1 MMTEHQFVVF
11 AILSKKNFAFKIFR
25 KYLQETILLM
35 NADLWYY
42 LSKLKRSLQLNLSLD
57 KYSVEWQILQGRISN
72 DFAYIHDFIK
82 ESIQEENIACFSIK
96 SLCYSKKSYW
106 VFSLF

>member
-1 MMTEHQFVVF
+1 MLTEHQFVVF
-11 AILSKKNFAFKIFR
+11 AILSKENFAFKIFR

-72 DFAYIHDFIK
+72 DFAYMHDFIK

-96 SLCYSKKSYW
+96 SLCYSKKSCW